1 MLPSRRV
8 RFLLLSILAAGL
20 AAGCQGE
27 GGAVSVRWQI
37 VDLTRGNLIRPN
49 DVGRG
54 DGSCGHEEPDGSP
67 VETWVIPR
75 VRLVVADPKSGAEV
89 IAADDKRLI
98 FNCSQREGTTP
109 FSLPLGQYA
118 MSLLAVDADTEVV
131 TPAPA
136 VRTLK
141 RAELVSLDVVELG
154 IHPPPRAPL
163 DGSVQVPD
171 LGPVN

>member
-1 MLPSRRV
+1 ML
-8 RFLLLSILAAGL
+8 LC
-20 AAGCQGE
+20 GCQGE

-37 VDLTRGNLIRPN
+37 VDLTRGNLINPN

-54 DGSCGHEEPDGSP
+54 DGSCGHDEPAGSP
-67 VETWVIPR
+67 VESWTIPK
-75 VRLVVADPKSGAEV
+75 VRLVLADPRSGSEV
-89 IAADDKRLI
+89 LAADDARLI

-109 FSLPLGQYA
+109 FTLPLGQFA
-118 MSLLAVDADTEVV
+118 LSLLAVDSNTEVV
-131 TPAPA
+131 TPAAA

-141 RAELVSLDVVELG
+141 RAELVGLDVVELG

-163 DGSVQVPD
+163 DGAAEVPD